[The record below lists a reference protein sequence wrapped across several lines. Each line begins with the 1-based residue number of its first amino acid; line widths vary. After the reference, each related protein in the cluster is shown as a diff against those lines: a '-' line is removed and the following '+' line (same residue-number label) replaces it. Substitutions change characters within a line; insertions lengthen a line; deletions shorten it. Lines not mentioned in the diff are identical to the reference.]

1 MRSAALTVFLTAF
14 VSTTLACASNPKPS
28 TSGDQKTP
36 VKNPSPPAAPDPQDE
51 EPRHGEIS
59 FPRPEHE
66 TCTPRARTP
75 YRLTVRVK
83 DDGGQAFPDAQV
95 HLFPMGAGH
104 ETLVSVKTDK
114 GGVANVVVNPPG
126 VYAVAVAVGGFEP
139 QIRGLRMRPGCGGTT
154 TFTLKLGPV
163 AGQK

>member
-1 MRSAALTVFLTAF
+1 MRSAAATLLSTALI
-14 VSTTLACASNPKPS
+14 STTLACASNPKPES
-28 TSGDQKTP
+28 PQGG
-36 VKNPSPPAAPDPQDE
+36 KNPATSAAPDPQED

-75 YRLTVRVK
+75 YRLAVRVK
-83 DDGGQAFPDAQV
+83 DEGGQAFPDAQV

-104 ETLVSVKTDK
+104 ETLVSVRSDK
-114 GGVANVVVNPPG
+114 SGLANVIANPAG
-126 VYAVAVAVGGFEP
+126 VYAVAVAAGGFEP
-139 QIRGLRMRPGCGGTT
+139 QIRGLRLRAGCTGTA